1 MPLSCLGALH
11 AIVQDSPLA
20 SVFARLLQSGAC
32 TFCGHGT
39 VVARASRSENIGL
52 NEEEGRMTGKADREG
67 GKRVKAGQ
75 ERRVR
80 VKWIER
86 EGVKVG
92 SKGEWGQSR

>member
-1 MPLSCLGALH
+1 
-11 AIVQDSPLA
+11 
-20 SVFARLLQSGAC
+20 
-32 TFCGHGT
+32 
-39 VVARASRSENIGL
+39 
-52 NEEEGRMTGKADREG
+52 MTGKADREG